1 MADSGRQTK
10 VARPTPGDALAL
22 PHVVEAIAT
31 SLDNQDDFSSFL
43 HAVPHSLWTPAL
55 SAFLDCTTVMPS
67 SVIANWPHI
76 KLRDMD
82 LPPSVLA
89 LLAATLPLRP
99 RIELE
104 YVICDAAPLASLVAA
119 VGPSLRNVILCFY
132 SGRMVQG
139 RGRAIS
145 NLLLQRCPR
154 LRQVS
159 ISIISYSESDAAE
172 LNDLLAVVAH
182 PHVHD
187 LSIDLQGVTT
197 TPRLGHRLAA
207 WLSTTPTTKLRLTYV
222 DQMNHDGAIAFCDAL
237 QASTTLQELA
247 IVNVRSLGGFHG

>member
-1 MADSGRQTK
+1 MADSGRRTK
-10 VARPTPGDALAL
+10 VARPTPPDALAL
-22 PHVVEAIAT
+22 PHVVEVIAMC
-31 SLDNQDDFSSFL
+31 LGNQKDFSSFL
-43 HAVPHSLWTPAL
+43 HALPRSLWTAAL
-55 SAFLDCTTVMPS
+55 TAFLDSTTVMPS

-76 KLRDMD
+76 VLRDMD

-99 RIELE
+99 RIEVL
-104 YVICDAAPLASLVAA
+104 YVIRDAAPLTLLVAA
-119 VGPSLRNVILCFY
+119 VGPALNT
-132 SGRMVQG
+132 
-139 RGRAIS
+139 S
-145 NLLLQRCPR
+145 NA
-154 LRQVS
+154 V
-159 ISIISYSESDAAE
+159 E
-172 LNDLLAVVAH
+172 LNGLLAVVAH
-182 PHVHD
+182 PHD

-247 IVNVRSLGGFHG
+247 IVNVRSLGGFHGQPATLQR